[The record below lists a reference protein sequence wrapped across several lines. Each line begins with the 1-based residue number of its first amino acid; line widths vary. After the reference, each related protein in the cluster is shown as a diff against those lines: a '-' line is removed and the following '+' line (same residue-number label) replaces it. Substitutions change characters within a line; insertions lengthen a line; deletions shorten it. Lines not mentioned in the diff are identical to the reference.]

1 MKPDYYKYLDS
12 QYIVL
17 SDGTA
22 ARILK
27 QTFINEKP
35 YYNFIIDKKIKRV
48 SVDKLLKPFNE
59 VTEEDVKS

>member
-1 MKPDYYKYLDS
+1 MKPDYYKFQDS

-27 QTFINEKP
+27 QTLINDKP
-35 YYNFIIDKKIKRV
+35 YYNFIIDGKIKRV
-48 SVDKLLKPFNE
+48 SVEKLMKPFDE